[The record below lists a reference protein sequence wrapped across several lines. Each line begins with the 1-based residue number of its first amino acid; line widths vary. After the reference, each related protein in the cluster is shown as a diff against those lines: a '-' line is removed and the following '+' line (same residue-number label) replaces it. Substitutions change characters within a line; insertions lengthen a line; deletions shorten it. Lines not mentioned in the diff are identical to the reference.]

1 MLLAFDIGFIN
12 VSHSLRGLRV
22 VYPDQLQL
30 TGRIGH
36 AIPTSVGHCA
46 SAAAAEA
53 SGDATQNVPSSFES
67 KKPI

>member
-30 TGRIGH
+30 TGRTGH
-36 AIPTSVGHCA
+36 AIPTSVGHFA

-53 SGDATQNVPSSFES
+53 SGDAT
-67 KKPI
+67 